1 MHPKLLPGLQE
12 YTGIDAGHLKL
23 MKDGQLSR
31 LSAGMQQCVGTSAG
45 QPSMFHAS
53 KPGAGVQ
60 EYTGIDAG
68 RLELMEERLAE
79 DVRREAV
86 KHGRVLV
93 AREVLS
99 SAEQSSATIQ
109 DSHEVLRGESL

>member
-1 MHPKLLPGLQE
+1 
-12 YTGIDAGHLKL
+12 
-23 MKDGQLSR
+23 
-31 LSAGMQQCVGTSAG
+31 
-45 QPSMFHAS
+45 MFDLCTADWSHAR
-53 KPGAGVQ
+53 Q

-109 DSHEVLRGESL
+109 DSHEVLSSTPLSSTAPVAAGSCPCKAGQRGRAEC

>member
-1 MHPKLLPGLQE
+1 MPHAHARYTTSGLE
-12 YTGIDAGHLKL
+12 PSPALATGRA
-23 MKDGQLSR
+23 
-31 LSAGMQQCVGTSAG
+31 A
-45 QPSMFHAS
+45 
-53 KPGAGVQ
+53 Q

-93 AREVLS
+93 AREVMS

-109 DSHEVLRGESL
+109 DSHEVLSSEPP